1 MSKETRYTTRAVAT
15 NSASKAATTLCPLAV
30 FVVGENHG
38 TSVRT
43 LTLTLTSV
51 NLSSTLPCFPREA
64 NRRQMHHPRR
74 PLLVVVVVTFIRS
87 KATGHTTSTDPSRL
101 LLLLI
106 ISLRLPIVSVGA
118 YRCVAHC
125 IGRGLP
131 SVEYQMILRPT
142 IMVRPWLSCSTVY
155 SIPSWLWDV
164 DGGVGTVESAV
175 GAGRVQSIVLM
186 RSSSFGGTR
195 PLGM

>member
-1 MSKETRYTTRAVAT
+1 MSCVKDDDQRKLNTLHDKSCRYESVVA
-15 NSASKAATTLCPLAV
+15 A

-51 NLSSTLPCFPREA
+51 NLSSTPPCFPREA
-64 NRRQMHHPRR
+64 TEDRCITPVA
-74 PLLVVVVVTFIRS
+74 PCLLLLL
-87 KATGHTTSTDPSRL
+87 L

-106 ISLRLPIVSVGA
+106 ISLCLPIVSVGA

-175 GAGRVQSIVLM
+175 GAGRVQSMLLM

-195 PLGM
+195 QLGT